1 MTIAAGDIVKIDLG
15 VHISGYIA
23 VAANSIVVGALAAA
37 EAPVTGEK
45 ANVFHAAQGMS
56 KAIVATLKAGNTNTH
71 VVDACKKV
79 LEAYPGV
86 KCVEGV
92 TMHQMKRYII
102 DGNKTIIVRPADEN
116 GKVEKVT
123 FEENEVYAVDV
134 CVSSGEGTPRENGTG
149 NGGRTTI
156 YKRQVDKTYQLKMA
170 ASRKVF
176 NEINQ
181 RFPTMPFTMRALE
194 DEKTAKL
201 GIRECVI
208 HDLLSSYSVVYER
221 PGDHVVH
228 VRFTLLL
235 LPSGTLK
242 ITGVN
247 CTPVTE
253 DNLTIFGAPAD
264 LTAIDPELAAIV
276 SAPEKVK
283 AKKDKKKKK

>member
-1 MTIAAGDIVKIDLG
+1 MTVAEGDIVKIDLG

-23 VAANSIVVGALAAA
+23 VAANSIVVGAAAAA

-45 ANVFHAAQGMS
+45 ANVFHAAQGMA
-56 KAIVATLKAGNTNTH
+56 KVIVATLKAGNTNTD

-79 LEAYPGV
+79 LSAYPGV

-102 DGNKTIIVRPADEN
+102 DGNKTIIVRPSDEN

-134 CVSSGEGTPRENGTG
+134 CVSSGEGTPREG
-149 NGGRTTI
+149 NGRTTI
-156 YKRQVDKTYQLKMA
+156 FKRQVDKTYQLKMA
-170 ASRKVF
+170 SSRKVF
-176 NEINQ
+176 NEINK
-181 RFPTMPFTMRALE
+181 RFPTMPFTMRSLE
-194 DEKTAKL
+194 DEKTTKI
-201 GIRECVI
+201 GIRECVV
-208 HDLLSSYSVVYER
+208 HDLLSSYGVVYEK
-221 PGDHVVH
+221 PGAHVVH

-242 ITGVN
+242 VTGMN
-247 CTPVTE
+247 CTPVTA

-264 LTAIDPELAAIV
+264 LSAIDADLAAIV

-283 AKKDKKKKK
+283 LSKKEKKAAAKK

>member
-1 MTIAAGDIVKIDLG
+1 MTVNDGDIVKIDLG

-23 VAANSIVVGALAAA
+23 VAANSIVVGAAAAA

-45 ANVFHAAQGMS
+45 ANVFHAAQGMT
-56 KAIVATLKAGNTNTH
+56 KAIVATLKAGNTNTD

-79 LEAYPGV
+79 LSAYPGV

-102 DGNKTIIVRPADEN
+102 DGNKTIIVRPADDN
-116 GKVEKVT
+116 GKVEKVS
-123 FEENEVYAVDV
+123 FETNEVYAVDV
-134 CVSSGEGTPRENGTG
+134 CVSSGEGTPREG
-149 NGGRTTI
+149 NGRTTI

-176 NEINQ
+176 NEINS
-181 RFPTMPFTMRALE
+181 RFPTMPFTIRSLD
-194 DEKTAKL
+194 DEKTSKL
-201 GIRECVI
+201 GIRECVM
-208 HDLLSSYSVVYER
+208 HDLLSSYGIVYER
-221 PGDHVVH
+221 PGAHVVH
-228 VRFTLLL
+228 LRFTLLL

-242 ITGVN
+242 ITGIN
-247 CTPVTE
+247 ATPVTE
-253 DNLTIFGAPAD
+253 DNMTIFGAPAD
-264 LTAIDPELAAIV
+264 LTPIDAELAAIV